1 MFGGLGRRTGDRMR
15 RILKILMVA
24 VPAACGLAALA
35 GGGLVLWLRG
45 EQPQHAGTLLLPG
58 LERPVE
64 VLRDADAVPH
74 IFAEGEADAYYA
86 LGFVHAQDRLW
97 QMEFMRRLGSGRLA
111 ELFGTRFGDW
121 TLRFDRLTRTLG
133 FYRHAQE
140 SYALLSPDAKRALDA
155 YAKGVNA
162 YLSTRREA
170 LPVEFQL
177 ARVTPEPWKPAD
189 SLVWGKLMALQL
201 AGNYREELTR
211 ARLAQV
217 LTPQQVRDLYPGDPP
232 GAPVT
237 LAAGLAGLRFD
248 RAEAELPPPLGFD
261 LASNEWVLAGS
272 RTATGR
278 PILANDPH
286 LGLDAPVLWYLAR
299 IVTPGFSVTGA
310 TAPGMPLHALG
321 HNGSVAWGFTNTHS
335 DVQDLFVERVDPQ
348 DGGRYLSPKGSEPF
362 TTRTE
367 TIRVAGQPDEVLTVR
382 ETRHGPVLSGL
393 EGMDGAPAGH
403 VLALAWAGLRE
414 PDTSA
419 DALYR
424 LNHARSA
431 AEVRAALVR
440 HVTPQQ
446 NVVYADTAG
455 AIGFLTPG
463 LVPVRRRGDGT
474 LPVPGWDGEHDWSGF
489 IPYEALPQTLNPP
502 SGQIVNAN
510 NAVVGPGYPY
520 LLAATWP
527 EPLRAA
533 RIQQM
538 LAGGP
543 FSVDDVAA
551 QQLDVTSLAARELLP
566 LMTGF
571 PATGRAAE
579 AVALLKAWD
588 GRMDRNRAEPLI
600 FAAWFRALIPALLGD
615 ELGPL
620 FGEYFQQQTRTLKL
634 ALTDRPAWCDD
645 VRTTARTESCAEVL
659 AASLDAALAG
669 LTDKHGPDM
678 AAWRWGAEH
687 VAPLAHPLLGR
698 LPVVGGWFRQV
709 VETDGDGFTVNRG
722 TSRLSDPTAPFTHV
736 HGAGFR
742 AVYDLSDLA
751 NSRYV
756 IATGQSGNPL
766 SAHWGDF
773 VERWRQG
780 GSVRLAGDREALR
793 KAGAQT
799 LSLKPGFGARP

>member
-1 MFGGLGRRTGDRMR
+1 MR
-15 RILKILMVA
+15 RFLKIVA
-24 VPAACGLAALA
+24 AVVLAVVVLPALV
-35 GGGLVLWLRG
+35 GGGLFLWLRG
-45 EQPQHAGTLLLPG
+45 EQPQHAGSLSLPG

-74 IFAEGEADAYYA
+74 IFAETEADAYYA

-97 QMEFMRRLGSGRLA
+97 QMEGMRRLGSGRLA

-121 TLRFDRLTRTLG
+121 TLRLDRLTRTLG
-133 FYRHAQE
+133 FHRRAQE
-140 SYALLSPDAKRALDA
+140 SYALLSPEAKRVLDA

-162 YLSTRREA
+162 YIATRKEA
-170 LPVEFQL
+170 LPIEFQL
-177 ARVTPEPWKPAD
+177 TRLEPEPWKPAD

-211 ARLAQV
+211 ARLAQT
-217 LTPQQVRDLYPGDPP
+217 LTPQQIRDLYPGDPP
-232 GAPVT
+232 GSPVT
-237 LAAGLAGLRFD
+237 LAADLRGMRFD
-248 RAEAELPPPLGFD
+248 KAEAALPPALGFD

-272 RTATGR
+272 RTATAK

-286 LGLDAPVLWYLAR
+286 LGLEAPVLWYLAR
-299 IVTPGFSVTGA
+299 IVTPNFSITGA

-321 HNGSVAWGFTNTHS
+321 QNGNVAWGFTNTHS
-335 DVQDLFVERVDPQ
+335 DVQDLFVERVDPR
-348 DGGRYLSPKGSEPF
+348 DPTHYLTPKGSEPF

-367 TIRVAGQPDEVLTVR
+367 IIKVAGQPDEVLTVR

-393 EGMDGAPAGH
+393 EGMDGAPEGH

-419 DALYR
+419 EALYR
-424 LNHARSA
+424 LNHARTA
-431 AEVRAALVR
+431 AEVRTALAK

-455 AIGFLTPG
+455 TIGFIVPG
-463 LVPVRRRGDGT
+463 LAPVRRKGDGT
-474 LPVPGWDGEHDWSGF
+474 LPVPGWDGEYDWTGF
-489 IPYEALPQTLNPP
+489 IPFEALPQSVNPP

-510 NAVVGPGYPY
+510 NAVVGAGYPY
-520 LLAATWP
+520 LLAANWP

-538 LAGGP
+538 LAGGA
-543 FSVDDVAA
+543 FTVDDVAA
-551 QQLDVTSLAARELLP
+551 QQLDVTSLAAKELLP
-566 LMTGF
+566 LMTAA
-571 PATGRAAE
+571 PAEGRAAE

-588 GRMDRNRAEPLI
+588 GRMDRDRPEPLI
-600 FAAWFRALIPALLGD
+600 FEAWFRALNRALLGD

-620 FGEYFQQQTRTLKL
+620 YGEYFWQQTRTVML

-645 VRTTARTESCAEVL
+645 VRTGDRTETCAEVL
-659 AASLDAALAG
+659 TASLNAALDELAR
-669 LTDKHGPDM
+669 KHGPVL
-678 AAWRWGAEH
+678 ATWRWGAEH
-687 VAPLAHPLLGR
+687 VAPLPHPLLSR
-698 LPVVGGWFRQV
+698 LPLVGRWFTLA
-709 VETDGDGFTVNRG
+709 VETDGDSFTVNRG
-722 TSRLSDPTAPFTHV
+722 TTRFSDPAAPYAHV

-742 AVYDLSDLA
+742 AVYDLSDLG

-780 GSVRLAGDREALR
+780 ESVRLTGDREALR
-793 KAGAQT
+793 KAGAQV
-799 LSLKPGFGARP
+799 LSLKPSFGGR